1 LYILSL
7 KVILTT
13 IRSATDHVFTDSDVI
28 IRETEPSSLIAFAL
42 DCQDYRAKLESDR
55 ERDAQYTTEKPADS
69 HMDFEVEDQ
78 SQIERALHRETGS
91 HLKYHFQEGS
101 ASMLCKIFYAE
112 QFEAVRKTCGVAD
125 RIVESLTRCLKW
137 DSKGGKSKSVFLK
150 TLDDRFVLKSLQASE
165 TQAYLKFAP
174 AYFQIMSEVFF
185 RELPSVI
192 AKMLGFYQ
200 VIIKNP
206 VTGTDIKWDLL
217 LMENLFYDRI
227 PSRVSLTLSPN
238 IRQLTSSSRLL
249 ISKDRCGI
257 VKLSPPANRTR
268 FCWMKTWSTSFSRL
282 HCLLGSTRRSFSAH
296 QSGTTRYSSPV
307 KTSWTTHLWSPST
320 MSAKSLSWAS
330 STAFAPTP
338 GTRRSSTGSKIEVS
352 LEADATCPP
361 SRVPRNTRAASER
374 RWPDMSS
381 RRRIAGIS
389 FRPCKPRRNDLFL

>member
-1 LYILSL
+1 MDFARVSTVSLLFPLLHSILMA
-7 KVILTT
+7 V
-13 IRSATDHVFTDSDVI
+13 RSATDHVFTDSDVI

-42 DCQDYRAKLESDR
+42 DCQDYRVKLESAR
-55 ERDAQYTTEKPADS
+55 ERDAQNSTEKPADC

-78 SQIERALHRETGS
+78 SRIERALHRETGS
-91 HLKYHFQEGS
+91 HLKYHFKEGS

-112 QFEAVRKTCGVAD
+112 QFDAVRKTCGVAD

-227 PSRVSLTLSPN
+227 PSRVSHFSYHWITRLTPRLD
-238 IRQLTSSSRLL
+238 IRPQR
-249 ISKDRCGI
+249 
-257 VKLSPPANRTR
+257 V
-268 FCWMKTWSTSFSRL
+268 
-282 HCLLGSTRRSFSAH
+282 
-296 QSGTTRYSSPV
+296 Y
-307 KTSWTTHLWSPST
+307 
-320 MSAKSLSWAS
+320 AKS
-330 STAFAPTP
+330 
-338 GTRRSSTGSKIEVS
+338 
-352 LEADATCPP
+352 
-361 SRVPRNTRAASER
+361 
-374 RWPDMSS
+374 
-381 RRRIAGIS
+381 
-389 FRPCKPRRNDLFL
+389 